1 MPVYLAKFPDG
12 TVQIASAKNKGDL
25 MRLLD
30 QVGCPTRAQIKP
42 LNGLEWIIEAEPVSA
57 QTESIEDDPYQLI
70 DFKLRVASCDAGHYL
85 EHAISEA
92 FPKISQVNMGGLSF
106 QRAKEWDKTAQLH
119 GLGWK
124 PGPVPEYDTPDP
136 VQEMFINDNRH

>member
-1 MPVYLAKFPDG
+1 MA
-12 TVQIASAKNKGDL
+12 
-25 MRLLD
+25 
-30 QVGCPTRAQIKP
+30 CPTRAQIKP

-70 DFKLRVASCDAGHYL
+70 DFKLRVASCDAGYYL
-85 EHAISEA
+85 EHAIAEA
-92 FPKISQVNMGGLSF
+92 FPKISQVDMGGLSF

-124 PGPVPEYDTPDP
+124 PGTVPEYDTDEPHPRRYTHD
-136 VQEMFINDNRH
+136 DRH